1 MKSRII
7 LAIILLI
14 VLLSALSSGSVLL
27 SYLFYF
33 ILAIIILSWLWVFLS
48 IRGLESRINK
58 IPSTGYVGDLFEEEI
73 IVNNNTLLPK
83 LLLKAEGNNN
93 LPGYQNVV
101 FLNISP
107 KGLYRWYRQGYFKR
121 RGRYNLGSLKVTA
134 TDPFGFFS
142 RQLSLGQAQPVIVYP
157 AIFRLPFFQPL
168 LHEQSNLSLNRW
180 LLNEQSPNAAR
191 VRDYSNG
198 DSHGHI
204 HWRSTAHT
212 GKLMVKVFDPDH
224 SNYAAKISNKVWII
238 LDMSRSPQYGEG
250 DETTEEY
257 AVSIAGSLVKKYL
270 ENGKQV
276 GLIMNGD
283 QRHHFTTDS
292 GEPHMW
298 QMFEALAL
306 IKADGDV
313 PAEELLW
320 TEKGTF
326 DAGSI
331 VILVTASVSEQL
343 KRPLSYLVQR
353 GNMVITTL
361 VNQAS
366 FGGLTGTS
374 NLANNLS
381 SEGVQV
387 YMVNKGQELAQA
399 LKD

>member
-1 MKSRII
+1 MKSRIT
-7 LAIILLI
+7 LTIILLI
-14 VLLSALSSGSVLL
+14 VLLSALSTGSVLL

-33 ILAIIILSWLWVFLS
+33 SLAIIILSWLWIFLTT
-48 IRGLESRINK
+48 RGLNSHINK
-58 IPSTGYVGDLFEEEI
+58 IPSKGYVGDLFEEEI
-73 IVNNNTLLPK
+73 IVNNSSLLPK
-83 LLLKAEGNNN
+83 LFLKVEGNNN
-93 LPGYQNVV
+93 LPGYQNVA
-101 FLNISP
+101 FLNVSP
-107 KGLYRWYRQGYFKR
+107 KDSYRWYRQGYFRR
-121 RGRYNLGSLKVTA
+121 RGRYNLGSLKATA
-134 TDPFGFFS
+134 ADPFGLFS
-142 RQLSLGQAQPVIVYP
+142 RQISLGQAQPVIVYP
-157 AIFRLPFFQPL
+157 AIYRLPFFQPL

-191 VRDYSNG
+191 VRDYTNG

-224 SNYAAKISNKVWII
+224 SNYAAKMSNKVWII
-238 LDMSRSPQYGEG
+238 LDMARLSQHGEG

-257 AVSIAGSLVKKYL
+257 AVSITASLIKKYM

-276 GLIMNGD
+276 GLLMNGN
-283 QRHHFTTDS
+283 QHHRFIADS

-298 QMFEALAL
+298 QMYEALAL
-306 IKADGDV
+306 IKADGDIPV
-313 PAEELLW
+313 EELLW

-331 VILVTASVSEQL
+331 VMVVTASVTEQL

-366 FGGLTGTS
+366 FGGSTGTAT
-374 NLANNLS
+374 LANKLS

-387 YMVNKGQELAQA
+387 YIVNKGQELAQA
-399 LKD
+399 LRD

>member
-1 MKSRII
+1 MKSRIT

-14 VLLSALSSGSVLL
+14 VLLSAFSTGSVLL

-33 ILAIIILSWLWVFLS
+33 VLAVILLSWLWIFFAT
-48 IRGLESRINK
+48 RGLQSRIDK
-58 IPSTGYVGDLFEEEI
+58 IPSKGYVGDLFEEEI
-73 IVNNNTLLPK
+73 IVNNNSLLPK
-83 LLLKAEGNNN
+83 LFLRVEGNNN
-93 LPGYQNVV
+93 LPGYQNAV
-101 FLNISP
+101 FLNVSP
-107 KGLYRWYRQGYFKR
+107 KGSYRWYRQGYFKH

-134 TDPFGFFS
+134 ADPFGFFS
-142 RQLSLGQAQPVIVYP
+142 RHVGLGQPQSVIVYP
-157 AIFRLPFFQPL
+157 AIYRLPFFQPL

-191 VRDYSNG
+191 VRDYTNG

-204 HWRSTAHT
+204 HWRSTAHA

-224 SNYAAKISNKVWII
+224 SNYAAKMSNKVWII
-238 LDMSRSPQYGEG
+238 LDMARLSQYGVG

-257 AVSIAGSLVKKYL
+257 AVSIAASLVKKYM

-276 GLIMNGD
+276 GLLMNGD
-283 QRHHFTTDS
+283 HHHHFATDS
-292 GEPHMW
+292 SEPHMW

-306 IKADGDV
+306 IKADGNIPV
-313 PAEELLW
+313 EELLW

-331 VILVTASVSEQL
+331 VIVVTASVTEQV

-361 VNQAS
+361 INQAS
-366 FGGLTGTS
+366 FGGSTGTAA
-374 NLANNLS
+374 LANKLS

-387 YMVNKGQELAQA
+387 YIVNKGQELTQA
-399 LKD
+399 LRD